1 MNYMTTIV
9 SCFITDVNNIKFR
22 DTNKYLELGR
32 LIIDC
37 DIPKIIFMNQV
48 LIDSIKD
55 YNRENTIFI
64 PFEKEDLFFYKYKND
79 ITNFYVS
86 GNSDKDTLDYM
97 LLQNNK
103 PEFLQKAIE
112 LNHFHTNQYVWVD
125 FGIKHVTNFSNDL
138 FMKYICNL
146 KNNKYENV
154 RVGSL
159 KSPLLYNNHKDIYI
173 NVEWYFAGGVVGGSS
188 QSLTIFSEKCREKIK
203 EVIREKKLLMWEV
216 NIWYLVFMENKEL
229 FDIYSCGHNNTIITN
244 Y

>member
-103 PEFLQKAIE
+103 PEFLQKS
-112 LNHFHTNQYVWVD
+112 
-125 FGIKHVTNFSNDL
+125 FS
-138 FMKYICNL
+138 Y
-146 KNNKYENV
+146 
-154 RVGSL
+154 
-159 KSPLLYNNHKDIYI
+159 
-173 NVEWYFAGGVVGGSS
+173 
-188 QSLTIFSEKCREKIK
+188 
-203 EVIREKKLLMWEV
+203 
-216 NIWYLVFMENKEL
+216 
-229 FDIYSCGHNNTIITN
+229 
-244 Y
+244 